1 MNGVWR
7 AFSLPAIVLRLL
19 AQSFVYRPMCDG
31 RYATRSW
38 LISSSLHGATGQ
50 YQRFSFSFNLPTR
63 FSDAVTDYCIWQ
75 SATIGLSPLRRLT
88 VTITQTQQI
97 TLNSN
102 VSPRLEL
109 QSLWSYDLM
118 ALYKYVYCYYFFTP
132 GSKDPRGQKQKST
145 ELKRCSVTEMR
156 WNKYEV
162 SFTSPVWEHK
172 FACGGRMMA
181 RIDRLTERRTDAR
194 QFHRPCSVDK
204 KMSEVSG
211 FQ

>member
-1 MNGVWR
+1 MQWSITAGAVSTQSQHSDEW
-7 AFSLPAIVLRLL
+7 SLASILAACHC

-118 ALYKYVYCYYFFTP
+118 ALYKYVYCYYFLP
-132 GSKDPRGQKQKST
+132 QVVKISGVKNKKARSWSVVAWQKCVGIS
-145 ELKRCSVTEMR
+145 M
-156 WNKYEV
+156 KYLSHLLCENTN
-162 SFTSPVWEHK
+162 SRAADEWWH
-172 FACGGRMMA
+172 G
-181 RIDRLTERRTDAR
+181 
-194 QFHRPCSVDK
+194 
-204 KMSEVSG
+204 
-211 FQ
+211 